1 MRGPEELIVRY
12 HFIFGILQF
21 IVFVIYTNFYART
34 HQNIKLQRRKLK
46 RQSKNHQKIKQFIA
60 AQERK
65 LKNRKKQI
73 WFYYFGI
80 SGIHI
85 YILAS
90 SFKKD
95 LWSPFTPLI
104 ILVIIVLLTM
114 ITNWLKGASV
124 GVQKGKEPPSVNQY
138 Q

>member
-12 HFIFGILQF
+12 HWIFGILQF

-34 HQNIKLQRRKLK
+34 HQNLKLQRRKLK
-46 RQSKNHQKIKQFIA
+46 RQSKNHQKIKQLITT
-60 AQERK
+60 QESK
-65 LKNRKKQI
+65 LSRRKKQI
-73 WFYYFGI
+73 WFYYLGI
-80 SGIHI
+80 TAIHI

-90 SFKKD
+90 TFKKD
-95 LWSPFTPLI
+95 LWSPFVPLI
-104 ILVIIVLLTM
+104 TLLIIVSLTI

-124 GVQKGKEPPSVNQY
+124 GVQTGKEPPSVNQY